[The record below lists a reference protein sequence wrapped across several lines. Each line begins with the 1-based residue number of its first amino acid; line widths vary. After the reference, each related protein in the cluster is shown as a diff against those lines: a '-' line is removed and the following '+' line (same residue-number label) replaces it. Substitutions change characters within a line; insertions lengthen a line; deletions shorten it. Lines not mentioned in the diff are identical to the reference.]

1 MDKKQRSGILFYDG
15 DCGLC
20 SRSVRF
26 LLKRDRADA
35 LKFAP
40 LQGETARKYL
50 PTALREQLSTVIY
63 YRPGASSETGGQRLL
78 RSEAVLCAL
87 IDSGSV
93 WRWPARAL
101 RLFPQTW
108 RDAAY
113 EWVARNRHRFFPKGS
128 CGLPTSEERAKLLD

>member
-1 MDKKQRSGILFYDG
+1 MDKDRSNGTLFYDG

-20 SRSVRF
+20 IRSVRF

-35 LKFAP
+35 LQFAP
-40 LQGETARKYL
+40 LQGETARQYL
-50 PTALREQLSTVIY
+50 PSTLREQRSTVIY
-63 YRPGASSETGGQRLL
+63 RRPDASGDNGEQRLL

-93 WRWPARAL
+93 WRWPAQVI

-113 EWVARNRHRFFPKGS
+113 NWIARNRHRFFPKGS
-128 CGLPTSEERAKLLD
+128 CALPTSEESAKLLD